1 MNLKPLYLLAMVLV
15 FTSFRVADTPKVTL
29 WLIGD
34 STMAIKDPK
43 TYPETGW
50 GMPFVNFFDSTVV
63 VDNRA
68 KNGRSTR
75 TFLTEGLWKPVIA
88 QMKEGDYVFI
98 QFGHNDEVKTKK
110 SYTTEAEFQSN
121 LEKYVQESRAKKAIP
136 VLITPVTRRSF
147 DAAGKLEDT
156 HQLYSEIVKKVALE
170 QHITLIDLNQKSQA
184 LLVKFGVEPSAYLYN
199 HLVPG
204 EHPNYPKGKDDNTHF
219 SEFGARKMAQLVLE
233 DIRTQLPELAQRIVQ
248 PKVN

>member
-1 MNLKPLYLLAMVLV
+1 MNLKPLYLLVLV
-15 FTSFRVADTPKVTL
+15 LVCTSFRFTDTPKITL

-75 TFLTEGLWKPVIA
+75 TFLTEGLWKPVTE
-88 QMKEGDYVFI
+88 QMKAGDYVFI
-98 QFGHNDEVKTKK
+98 QFGHNDEVATKK
-110 SYTTEAEFQSN
+110 SFTTEAEFQAN
-121 LEKYVQESRAKKAIP
+121 LEKYVRESRAKKAIP
-136 VLITPVTRRSF
+136 VLITPVTLRSF

-156 HQLYSEIVKKVALE
+156 HLVYSQIVKKVAQE
-170 QHITLIDLNQKSQA
+170 QQVPFIDLNQKSQD
-184 LLVKFGVEPSAYLYN
+184 LLVKFGVEPSAFLFN

-204 EHPNYPKGKDDNTHF
+204 EHPNYPQGKEDNTHF
-219 SEFGARKMAQLVLE
+219 NEFGARKMAQLVLA
-233 DIRTQLPELAQRIVQ
+233 DIRTLLPNLASRIVHV
-248 PKVN
+248 KK

>member
-1 MNLKPLYLLAMVLV
+1 MNLKPLYLLALVLV
-15 FTSFRVADTPKVTL
+15 CASFRFADTPKVTL

-75 TFLTEGLWKPVIA
+75 TFLTEGLWKPVTE
-88 QMKEGDYVFI
+88 QMKAGDYVFI
-98 QFGHNDEVKTKK
+98 QFGHNDEVATKK
-110 SYTTEAEFQSN
+110 SFTTEAEFQAN
-121 LEKYVQESRAKKAIP
+121 LEKYVRESRAKKAIP
-136 VLITPVTRRSF
+136 VLITPVSRRSF
-147 DAAGKLEDT
+147 DATGKLEDT
-156 HQLYSEIVKKVALE
+156 HLVYSQIVRKVA
-170 QHITLIDLNQKSQA
+170 QKQRVPLIDLNQKSQE
-184 LLVKFGVEPSAYLYN
+184 LLVKFGVEPSALLFN

-204 EHPNYPKGKDDNTHF
+204 EHPNYPQGKEDNTHF
-219 SEFGARKMAQLVLE
+219 NELGARKMAQLVLA
-233 DIRTQLPELAQRIVQ
+233 DIRTLLPDLASHIVHA
-248 PKVN
+248 KK